1 VALGRVKRAVLLDAH
16 GTLLELEPPAP
27 LLQRILAERHGIV
40 VELGDARRALIAE
53 IAYYRAHM
61 QEGTDPSAVAAL
73 RARCAEEL
81 RQALTPAVP
90 GVARLSSAEMTNALR
105 GALVFRPFPEVKP
118 VLAQI
123 RAAGTRTVVVS
134 NWDSSLEDVLVE
146 LGLRAELDAVVSSGA
161 CHVAKPAP
169 AIFAEALRRAGAE
182 PEQAVHVGDSLEED
196 VAGARAAGIEP
207 VLLVRGGADGARDW
221 QRRVPNEVRT
231 IRSLSELLPLI
242 SEPAQPP
249 KLDADVDRFN

>member
-1 VALGRVKRAVLLDAH
+1 VALGGVRRAVLLDAH
-16 GTLLELEPPAP
+16 GTLLELEAPAP
-27 LLQRILAERHGIV
+27 LLRRILAERHGIV
-40 VELGDARRALIAE
+40 VELGDARRALTAE

-61 QEGTDPSAVAAL
+61 QEGTDPGAVAAL

-81 RQALTPAVP
+81 RQALTPVVP
-90 GVARLSSAEMTNALR
+90 SVVRLSSSEMTDALR
-105 GALVFRPFPEVKP
+105 GALVFRPFPEVWQ

-161 CHVAKPAP
+161 FGIAKPAA
-169 AIFAEALRRAGAE
+169 AIFAEALRQAGADRK
-182 PEQAVHVGDSLEED
+182 QAIHVGDSLEED

-207 VLLVRGGADGARDW
+207 VLLVRGAEGGRDG
-221 QRRVPNEVRT
+221 QRPVPDGVRT
-231 IRSLSELLPLI
+231 ITSLTELVPLI
-242 SEPAQPP
+242 AEPTQAS
-249 KLDADVDRFN
+249 